1 MNTDELI
8 FESAEAAA
16 SMVGTEYFAKLTRYA
31 IDLTG
36 SELVKHLD
44 GTEAPGLLVALDV
57 EIDGKGRTG
66 CALALEEFVVLG
78 WSIGTFRTKSHSAAI
93 QKASIRSVARTTED
107 GGRMMKPRQVLTIE
121 ADRTW
126 RLLMH
131 WMDHDGGK
139 DITPFL
145 QGVIEGSIRPV
156 FADEPGQELPT
167 NQ

>member
-1 MNTDELI
+1 MNPDELI
-8 FESAEAAA
+8 VESANAAA
-16 SMVGTEYFAKLTRYA
+16 SMVGTEYFAKLTGYA
-31 IDLTG
+31 INLTG
-36 SELVKHLD
+36 GELAKHLGD
-44 GTEAPGLLVALDV
+44 ITEPGLLVALDV

-66 CALALEEFVVLG
+66 CALALDESVVLG
-78 WSIGTFRTKSHSAAI
+78 WSIGTFRAKPHSVVI
-93 QKASIRSVARTTED
+93 PKASIRSVARTTED

-145 QGVIEGSIRPV
+145 QGVIDGSMRPV
-156 FADEPGQELPT
+156 FAEDQE
-167 NQ
+167 Q